1 MADQLLIR
9 MFNVGLGDFIYCS
22 IPEAHAD
29 GGKFHVVIDC
39 GTLSGEGYL
48 KDAIPRLKELLPDE
62 GGKKRLDLLIV
73 THKHKDHMA
82 GFGLPLW
89 SDVAIKAIWMSAAME
104 PGNPQAKR
112 ASKLHE
118 LAGEALTQATALN
131 LGPEFDALFGAYA
144 ADNDTAVQNLTKNL
158 PAANGIKPVY
168 VHAGQSTDGD
178 LKLPLKGATF
188 HVLGPEQDIDHWY
201 LGKPEDSSISNLVQL
216 ADNGKVESFISAPR
230 RSESLPANVAPI
242 DFRNLQSRMLSSALA
257 FSEGDGALVNNTSV
271 VLLIQWNGKRLLFVG
286 DAEWQAKFKEGKGNS
301 SWNTIWNRQSKL
313 INKPVD
319 FLKVGHHGSINA
331 TPWGEGIDRDPSA
344 AYEPVDILN
353 AVLPLNST
361 AKAAVSTERGRYKT
375 IPQANLLVDL
385 GGRIANSKKY
395 GPAFKAAGVK
405 PESIKL
411 YKEYEKDAFPSAQ
424 PPRTDFENVTVH
436 APWVDILI

>member
-1 MADQLLIR
+1 M
-9 MFNVGLGDFIYCS
+9 
-22 IPEAHAD
+22 
-29 GGKFHVVIDC
+29 
-39 GTLSGEGYL
+39 
-48 KDAIPRLKELLPDE
+48 
-62 GGKKRLDLLIV
+62 
-73 THKHKDHMA
+73 
-82 GFGLPLW
+82 
-89 SDVAIKAIWMSAAME
+89 
-104 PGNPQAKR
+104 
-112 ASKLHE
+112 
-118 LAGEALTQATALN
+118 
-131 LGPEFDALFGAYA
+131 
-144 ADNDTAVQNLTKNL
+144 
-158 PAANGIKPVY
+158 
-168 VHAGQSTDGD
+168 
-178 LKLPLKGATF
+178 
-188 HVLGPEQDIDHWY
+188 
-201 LGKPEDSSISNLVQL
+201 
-216 ADNGKVESFISAPR
+216 
-230 RSESLPANVAPI
+230 
-242 DFRNLQSRMLSSALA
+242 
-257 FSEGDGALVNNTSV
+257 
-271 VLLIQWNGKRLLFVG
+271 LFVG